1 MAALDLA
8 AINIEGDN
16 AMKLSTITHALVKFS
31 LLALGT
37 SAQAQANFPQQ
48 PIKLVVP
55 APAGGGTDLM
65 ARIVSSA
72 IATNTQW
79 TLIVDNKGGASGII
93 GTDAVAK
100 AKPDGY
106 TISMGLT
113 ATMAI
118 NPELFRALPYD
129 VLRDFIPVAT
139 VAQQPVVL
147 VVRADS
153 PYKTVADLV
162 TAHKSKGGL
171 TLATAGSGTVGQ
183 LVGEM
188 FGRTVGVKFTSV
200 PYKGSAPA
208 LQDVVAGVTDCMFA
222 TPPGALPLLQGGR
235 LRALAVTSSKRLPL
249 LPDVPTLDEVG
260 YRKFEASEWKVLMV
274 PVGTPP
280 PVIELLNKEV
290 QKAMA
295 QPSTIARVLADG
307 SLPMSGSSA
316 NAAIFV
322 KTELARWGALVRES
336 GLSKTN

>member
-1 MAALDLA
+1 
-8 AINIEGDN
+8 
-16 AMKLSTITHALVKFS
+16 MKLSKITN
-31 LLALGT
+31 LLAAATLTALGT
-37 SAQAQANFPQQ
+37 VSTIAHAQATFPQQ
-48 PIKLVVP
+48 AIKIVVP

-65 ARIVSSA
+65 ARILGNA

-79 TLIVDNKGGASGII
+79 TLIVDNKPGASGII

-118 NPELFRALPYD
+118 NPELFRTLPYD
-129 VLRDFIPVAT
+129 VLKDFTPVAT
-139 VAQQPVVL
+139 VAEQPVVL

-162 TAHKSKGGL
+162 AAHKTKGL
-171 TLATAGSGTVGQ
+171 TLATAGAGTVGQ

-188 FGRTVGVKFTSV
+188 FGRVLGAKFINI

-208 LQDVVAGVTDCMFA
+208 LQDVVGGITDCMFA
-222 TPPGALPLLQGGR
+222 TPPGAMPLLQGGR

-249 LPDVPTLDEVG
+249 LSGVPTLVESG
-260 YRKFEASEWKVLMV
+260 YLNFEASEWKVLMV
-274 PVGTPP
+274 PVGTA
-280 PVIELLNKEV
+280 PVIIERLNAEV

-295 QPSTIARVLADG
+295 QPATIAKVLADG
-307 SLPMSGSSA
+307 SLPMAASA
-316 NAAIFV
+316 AETERFV
-322 KTELARWGALVRES
+322 RAELKRWGNLVRDS
-336 GLSKTN
+336 GLSKSN